1 LTNHDRA
8 DRLIAEAS
16 EILRELS
23 GLLRRRAWNLTVRRA
38 QEAVELTLKALLAEV
53 GADYPKVHDVAPQF
67 ASVVRAR
74 GLDVAEADLARLQ
87 EISGRL
93 AAARAPAF
101 YFEAEFV
108 QAQAVA
114 AARDAEFV
122 VRFGTALISRLRSST

>member
-1 LTNHDRA
+1 MTNRDRA

-23 GLLRRRAWNLTVRRA
+23 GLLRRQAWNLAVRRA

-53 GADYPKVHDVAPQF
+53 GVDYPKVHDVAPQF
-67 ASVVRAR
+67 VSVVRAR
-74 GLDVAEADLARLQ
+74 GLDVADADLSRLQ
-87 EISGRL
+87 EVSGRL

-108 QAQAVA
+108 EAQAST
-114 AARDAEFV
+114 AARDAEYV
-122 VRFGTALISRLRSST
+122 VRFGKALIARLRSS